1 MSDRTLIVQVSRR
14 TVVVARRGQQGP
26 PGPVGEGGGGSGG
39 GTATSLVLSHG
50 GSHWSL
56 QIIGTTDLG
65 APMMDWIPVES
76 VPEGAA
82 TSLHLSFG
90 GQTWSLEILGVTDQ
104 GAPIVDLVPV

>member
-1 MSDRTLIVQVSRR
+1 MSDRTLIVQVNRR

-26 PGPVGEGGGGSGG
+26 PGPAGDGGGGSGG
-39 GTATSLVLSHG
+39 GTATALVLSYD

-56 QIIGTTDLG
+56 QITGTTDLG

-76 VPEGAA
+76 VPEVVA
-82 TSLHLSFG
+82 TSLHLSFD
-90 GQTWSLEILGVTDQ
+90 GQTWSLEILGVTEQ